1 MWSPRTRWRRRAS
14 ALAAAGLLLAAP
26 LLSCSRDREEG
37 GATAPSAES
46 PQQAL
51 IERGR
56 QVFQSHCTTCHSV
69 DPRQP
74 GPVGPAIAGSPLALL
89 RTKVLHNEYP
99 PGYEPQRQ
107 THVMITFPQLEGE
120 LPAIAAYL
128 DSLKK

>member
-1 MWSPRTRWRRRAS
+1 MGSPGRRWKMGAS
-14 ALAAAGLLLAAP
+14 ALGAAVLLLAAP
-26 LLSCSRDREEG
+26 PLACSRDRKG
-37 GATAPSAES
+37 GGTADTSAES
-46 PQQAL
+46 PHQAL

-99 PGYEPQRQ
+99 PGYKPQRQ